1 MQPEQID
8 RTVRDRLADREP
20 EVELLT
26 CRLRGDT
33 VELYIDH
40 PDGVSLELCERVT
53 HALPEIREHHALTV
67 SSPGTERPLVRPEH
81 FRRFVG
87 ATAKVRTLAPRDG
100 RSTFTGEIVGADDSG
115 VTLATASGLVSI
127 PYDAVRASNLVES

>member
-8 RTVRDRLADREP
+8 RTVRDRLAEREP
-20 EVELLT
+20 DVELLT

-67 SSPGTERPLVRPEH
+67 SSPGAERPLVSPAH

-87 ATAKVRTLAPRDG
+87 AGAKVKTRAPRDG
-100 RSTFTGEIVGADDSG
+100 RSTFTGEIVGADEDR
-115 VTLATASGLVSI
+115 VTLATVAGLVSI
-127 PYDAVRASNLVES
+127 PYDAIRASNLIES

>member
-8 RTVRDRLADREP
+8 RTVRERLAEREP
-20 EVELLT
+20 DVELLT
-26 CRLRGDT
+26 CRLRGET

-53 HALPEIREHHALTV
+53 HALPEIREEHALTV
-67 SSPGTERPLVRPEH
+67 SSPGAQRPLVRPEH

-87 ATAKVRTLAPRDG
+87 AGARVRTRAPRDG
-100 RSTFTGEIVGADDSG
+100 RSTFTGEIVGADDSR
-115 VTLATASGLVSI
+115 VTLATVTGLVSI
-127 PYDAVRASNLVES
+127 PYDAIRASNLVES